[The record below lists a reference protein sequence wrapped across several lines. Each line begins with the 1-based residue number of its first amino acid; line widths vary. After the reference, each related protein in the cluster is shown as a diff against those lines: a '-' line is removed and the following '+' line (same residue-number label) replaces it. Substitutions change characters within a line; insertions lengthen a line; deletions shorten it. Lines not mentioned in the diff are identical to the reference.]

1 MVQVSRAEN
10 VFQIM
15 YLVRVWCLSRL
26 SRVIKNNIAR
36 SMEIIHPPTCQFHR
50 AVHRAVER
58 WVPGTSLVHRLL
70 SMENLSQN
78 VDDFFSEGYV
88 SGGAHGLVLNAE
100 QQVRWPDCATPSG
113 ALDPPRS
120 QLTSSLHLFPHH
132 LAASPHPPQ
141 AIADA
146 PGPHGKPASAL
157 RASSLPALVAPCA
170 PPLPLPLARCAPPR

>member
-1 MVQVSRAEN
+1 
-10 VFQIM
+10 M
-15 YLVRVWCLSRL
+15 YFKLCIWCVCGASHASHALSKTTLRGLWKLFTPRL
-26 SRVIKNNIAR
+26 
-36 SMEIIHPPTCQFHR
+36 PTIPQS
-50 AVHRAVER
+50 AVV
-58 WVPGTSLVHRLL
+58 
-70 SMENLSQN
+70 ENLSQN

>member
-1 MVQVSRAEN
+1 MQVSRAEN

-26 SRVIKNNIAR
+26 SRVIKNNIAG

-78 VDDFFSEGYV
+78 VDDFFSEGYLPR
-88 SGGAHGLVLNAE
+88 GAHVVSCSPLSSRCGAAE
-100 QQVRWPDCATPSG
+100 TPSTILG
-113 ALDPPRS
+113 STAPRLRHTLRLRVTRNSQKKTLSIAL
-120 QLTSSLHLFPHH
+120 
-132 LAASPHPPQ
+132 
-141 AIADA
+141 
-146 PGPHGKPASAL
+146 K
-157 RASSLPALVAPCA
+157 
-170 PPLPLPLARCAPPR
+170 